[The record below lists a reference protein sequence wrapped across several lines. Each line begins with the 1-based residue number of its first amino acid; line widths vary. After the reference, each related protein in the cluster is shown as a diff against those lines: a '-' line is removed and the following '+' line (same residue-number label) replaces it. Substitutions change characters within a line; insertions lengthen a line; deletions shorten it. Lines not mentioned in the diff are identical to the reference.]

1 MKKERYKHSHHE
13 REGKRTGNEE
23 LGDFTV
29 QKQLER
35 NSLALLKKRVAGIAL
50 HTGAGHMW

>member
-35 NSLALLKKRVAGIAL
+35 NSLALFKKRVAGIA
-50 HTGAGHMW
+50 